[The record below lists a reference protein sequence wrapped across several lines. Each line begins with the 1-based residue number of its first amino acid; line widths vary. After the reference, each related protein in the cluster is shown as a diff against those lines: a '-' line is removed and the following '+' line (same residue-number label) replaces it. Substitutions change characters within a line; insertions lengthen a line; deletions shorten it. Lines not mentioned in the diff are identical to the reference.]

1 MSVENF
7 ESLPPFFNRIASLI
21 SCIVNNWLPP
31 RQLLTYWRIPS
42 LDSLGQHF
50 CIKVGLNSYKLPIL
64 GVYRQCPKM
73 PRNWWNTYVPSLISS
88 ILTSQAFRIQICGAI
103 EQLSP
108 MVLWDML
115 YLKMSRFLSLV
126 YKQEIFD
133 YFMWMSP
140 WRSGSMQVSHAE
152 GPWFQSRSSS
162 FFFFCNIFLLH
173 KSLVFSF
180 KFM

>member
-1 MSVENF
+1 MFSF
-7 ESLPPFFNRIASLI
+7 PCSLTIAFTVGNKYISDTFWWMKFFPYCKTIAPKNRVFLSGRRRAIIPNVWWGGNCHHCTYVSSLI
-21 SCIVNNWLPP
+21 SP
-31 RQLLTYWRIPS
+31 
-42 LDSLGQHF
+42 
-50 CIKVGLNSYKLPIL
+50 
-64 GVYRQCPKM
+64 
-73 PRNWWNTYVPSLISS
+73 
-88 ILTSQAFRIQICGAI
+88 ILTSQTFRIQICGAI